1 MSKRHRSQETV
12 PPPRVELRAHAHNE
26 RHRMHAE
33 LHTVAGLV
41 SNGVEPDDVHE
52 PGQAWRVE
60 AHHNKERALKKK
72 GRAAKRHWKTKDW
85 KRRKAVRRRRA
96 QEWDRLADAS

>member
-1 MSKRHRSQETV
+1 MSQRHGSRETV

-33 LHTVAGLV
+33 LHHLAEEV
-41 SNGVEPDDVHE
+41 SRGTEPEDLHE

-60 AHHNKERALKKK
+60 AHHNKERAIAKKS
-72 GRAAKRHWKTKDW
+72 AKQRLRHWKTKDW
-85 KRRKAVRRRRA
+85 KRRSVKRKQRA
-96 QEWDRLADAS
+96 IALRAIAD